1 MSLLPQ
7 LPDIAQL
14 PLHAQL
20 MLAII
25 AGSGLL
31 CLVIVL
37 AGGLFSA
44 QLRLRH
50 AGAGLPPVPERFPR
64 GGDQLFTALFI
75 AFILWTAA
83 HSLLAPPEAEP
94 SGELT
99 WGWVA
104 LGLASHLGLYTPMLV
119 RYVWVHPRQ
128 PLSRPWWQYLALP
141 MLVWGCIYVPAALLE
156 GVGFNSWLIEVTQ
169 CPEHQDVV
177 RAFSEGDVKMKLY
190 ITLSAVLIAPVVE
203 ECCFRGFLY
212 TTLRRWGGIAAAT
225 LASALLFGAIHSSLA
240 QMLPLTLFGIVQCIA
255 YEKTRSL
262 WLPVATH
269 ALFNAVSL
277 LVAGITLTP

>member
-1 MSLLPQ
+1 MSLLNQ

-31 CLVIVL
+31 CLGIVL
-37 AGGLFSA
+37 VGGLFSA
-44 QLRLRH
+44 QQSLRH
-50 AGAGLPPVPERFPR
+50 AGAGLPPVPERFPCA
-64 GGDQLFTALFI
+64 GDQLFTAFFI

-83 HSLLAPPEAEP
+83 QALLAAPEDKET
-94 SGELT
+94 GELT
-99 WGWVA
+99 WGWLV
-104 LGLASHLGLYTPMLV
+104 LGLATHLGLYMPMLV
-119 RYVWVHPRQ
+119 RYIWVHPRQ

-141 MLVWGCIYVPAALLE
+141 LLAWGCIYLAAALLE
-156 GVGFNSWLIEVTQ
+156 GAGFNSWLIEVTQ

-177 RAFSEGDVKMKLY
+177 NTFASGDMKMKLY
-190 ITLSAVLIAPVVE
+190 ISLSAVFIAPVVE

-212 TTLRRWGGIAAAT
+212 TTLRRWGGVAAAT

-240 QMLPLTLFGIVQCIA
+240 QMLPLTLFGIVQCIS

-262 WLPVATH
+262 WLPIATH
-269 ALFNAVSL
+269 ALFNALSL
-277 LVAGITLTP
+277 VVASFTLTP